1 MSAFAHGTSAGDPPG
16 RGVTPRHGR
25 IGVLYMMAMRL
36 RSRPLL
42 ACVVAIAWLVA
53 GPLAVLYG
61 PCAIMCDTC
70 DMTCP
75 AAPGVEHAPRVAPVV
90 ALAEAATSVSEPG
103 LTVAISPPAPP
114 PKPLLSA

>member
-1 MSAFAHGTSAGDPPG
+1 M
-16 RGVTPRHGR
+16 
-25 IGVLYMMAMRL
+25 IAMRL

-75 AAPGVEHAPRVAPVV
+75 AAPGVEHAPGVAPVA
-90 ALAEAATSVSEPG
+90 ALDELSATRAEPS
-103 LTVAISPPAPP
+103 LTVALTPPAPP
-114 PKPLLSA
+114 PKPLFSA